1 MKLARRGEFWE
12 CDLSLYKTTHRTPPP
27 LFIYPSIH
35 PSIHLSIYILTHP
48 SIHAPI
54 SLVMAGNL

>member
-12 CDLSLYKTTHRTPPP
+12 CDLSLFKTTLRTPPP

-35 PSIHLSIYILTHP
+35 PSFHLYTNP
-48 SIHAPI
+48 SFHSRTI